1 MLKDAQRVTKSEE
14 GVTMQQFYM
23 VAHELVYGVELLLPV
38 PVPNMEPHAAVCV
51 PKVQTADPV
60 DASPTSFEERNAV
73 CRRCVTATL
82 SGRSSSN
89 MGRNAGMA
97 KRVGR

>member
-23 VAHELVYGVELLLPV
+23 VAHELVYGVELLPV

-51 PKVQTADPV
+51 PKV
-60 DASPTSFEERNAV
+60 
-73 CRRCVTATL
+73 
-82 SGRSSSN
+82 
-89 MGRNAGMA
+89 
-97 KRVGR
+97 